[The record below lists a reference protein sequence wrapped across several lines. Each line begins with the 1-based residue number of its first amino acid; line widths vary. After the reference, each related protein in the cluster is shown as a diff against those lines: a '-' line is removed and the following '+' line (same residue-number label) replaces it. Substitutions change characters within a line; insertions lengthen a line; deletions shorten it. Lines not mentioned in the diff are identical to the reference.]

1 MHGKWE
7 QELEMELQPERVP
20 EPLSLVDG
28 YAFGSCL
35 NFSHRAGAH
44 RTLRK

>member
-1 MHGKWE
+1 MHGKRE
-7 QELEMELQPERVP
+7 QEMVLELELEPEL